1 MKGYQ
6 VTFLNCKND
15 MDKNMQALSSLPWKY
30 VPVKFTIITLHLD
43 LPNSQ
48 NKIV

>member
-1 MKGYQ
+1 MDD
-6 VTFLNCKND
+6 NN
-15 MDKNMQALSSLPWKY
+15 DKNMKAFSSLPWKYY
-30 VPVKFTIITLHLD
+30 VPVKFTIITLRLD